1 MFHHVSFTVSDVDK
15 VEAWF
20 IEMFG
25 MVRIGGG
32 HYDFDYIKS
41 QTGYPDT
48 VLKIAVLGFADQ
60 QGRGRHV
67 LELIEY
73 EKAGG
78 PPADTSTNRPGNAHL
93 CFLVDDIEE
102 VIARLSARGVR
113 FVSGPNSV
121 TFGVNKGARAVYL
134 VGPDDIRLELFQ
146 PAPGA

>member
-1 MFHHVSFTVSDVDK
+1 MFHHVSFTVSDVDR
-15 VEAWF
+15 VAAWF

-25 MVRIGGG
+25 MIGVGGG

-41 QTGYPDT
+41 QTGYPDA
-48 VLKIAVLGFADQ
+48 VLKIAVLGYADQ
-60 QGRGRHV
+60 QGRCRHV

-73 EKAGG
+73 ETAGG

-102 VIARLSARGVR
+102 VIARLSGNGAR
-113 FVSGPNSV
+113 FLSGPNSV
-121 TFGVNKGARAVYL
+121 TFGVNKGARAVYF

-146 PAPGA
+146 PAPGV